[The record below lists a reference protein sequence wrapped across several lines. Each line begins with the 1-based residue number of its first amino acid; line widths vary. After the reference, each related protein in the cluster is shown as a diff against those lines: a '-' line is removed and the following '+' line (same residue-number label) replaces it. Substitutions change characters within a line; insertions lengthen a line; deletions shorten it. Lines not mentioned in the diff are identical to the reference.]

1 MMIVDGVLHEA
12 GGSDMRQVIACSPSV
27 MNIRCGEIF
36 HNIFQK
42 ISGYFCKC
50 VSKSSSRGSGGKLP
64 PKNHNPED
72 FSCIS

>member
-27 MNIRCGEIF
+27 MNIRCGKIF

-42 ISGYFCKC
+42 ISGYFSN
-50 VSKSSSRGSGGKLP
+50 VYLSHLP
-64 PKNHNPED
+64 VGVEGNYPQKITIQKTFHV
-72 FSCIS
+72 